1 MRILHPLLPAV
12 PRPGAAVRGFT
23 LVELMVVVAILAGM
37 LLLVPPNLYRY
48 GARSR
53 LENSANTIVALIAS
67 AREQAIQDGQ
77 TVKLE
82 FGVYED
88 EDGEVHHGHRIIFTN
103 TPVERSELLDEG
115 RDTGEKKERPDQL
128 EWLETMWHDLSG
140 GVVYSGVSERFGQW
154 KKLARDRG
162 YVISFTP
169 DGGVEKGFAIRLES
183 EDLEE
188 VKKEMRT
195 ITIKVNPLTAEAGS
209 IDGMAEMTQTREE
222 NEFQK

>member
-1 MRILHPLLPAV
+1 MDTQRPILATS
-12 PRPGAAVRGFT
+12 ARGFT

-53 LENSANTIVALIAS
+53 LENAANTIVSLIAS

-88 EDGEVHHGHRIIFTN
+88 ADGETHHGHRIIFTN
-103 TPVERSELLDEG
+103 MPVERSELLRRG
-115 RDTGEKKERPDQL
+115 RATPRRSAERPDQL
-128 EWLETMWHDLSG
+128 EWLETTWHDLSG
-140 GVVYSGVSERFGQW
+140 GVRLQRGQRA
-154 KKLARDRG
+154 LRAVEQGGPAIVRTSSR
-162 YVISFTP
+162 FTP
-169 DGGVEKGFAIRLES
+169 DGGVEKGFAIRVES

-188 VKKEMRT
+188 VKKEKRT
-195 ITIKVNPLTAEAGS
+195 ITIKVNPLTAEAARS
-209 IDGMAEMTQTREE
+209 TALDEMAADAGGE
-222 NEFQK
+222 